1 MMIRNVSW
9 ASYYYDFWRSCD
21 TEDWSNDAGN
31 TAAHHRNKLQFTIY
45 SHRKYFK
52 ILLYLSNKCSLGEKN
67 KNTRTGVNI
76 KLVKTRPVGFNFCF
90 QNSYVIMML
99 ICSTLSR
106 MTWKWSL
113 SSVSDSVKTHVRITF
128 WTLLLELH
136 FPAVLVQ
143 ILVCELVE
151 GVWSSF
157 TDDDARLVL
166 LLNDGFRRG
175 H

>member
-31 TAAHHRNKLQFTIY
+31 TAAHHRNKLQLNTY

-52 ILLYLSNKCSLGEKN
+52 ILLYLSNKCSPGEN
-67 KNTRTGVNI
+67 KNTRTCVNI

-99 ICSTLSR
+99 ICSTLPGWLESEVCVICIR
-106 MTWKWSL
+106 FCEETRA
-113 SSVSDSVKTHVRITF
+113 DY
-128 WTLLLELH
+128 LLGPSAWAPLPCGTRPDPGLW
-136 FPAVLVQ
+136 ACWRGLVQ
-143 ILVCELVE
+143 FYWRWRAVGTPSQWWL
-151 GVWSSF
+151 
-157 TDDDARLVL
+157 
-166 LLNDGFRRG
+166 
-175 H
+175 